1 MQKTAAWLVRHALE
15 RIGVRHTFGIPG
27 VHNTETYDQ
36 LDSSGSVTPVLVAH
50 ECGGAFMADAVSRS
64 GADLGTLVIVPAA
77 GVTHAASGIGEAF
90 LDGIPMLVIAGGV
103 RRDTGRSYQLHDM
116 DQHALLK
123 PITKGRWRVEKHAD
137 VVPVIFEAC
146 RVAMS
151 DEPGPV
157 FVEIPVELQLMPG
170 EVGELPDYPGPPPRA
185 MKASAAE
192 LDRAAALLRHAGRP
206 GIFCGWGAVD
216 AMAEL
221 EQLAGQLGAPVA
233 TTLQGLSAFRGNHP
247 LHAGFALGPSAVPAS
262 RNAFRECDCLLA
274 VGTRFAE
281 IPTGSYGY
289 QPPANIVHVDINPKV
304 FGANYPAAAA
314 LEGDA
319 RVVLAALVQQLGPVG
334 ASEARAARV
343 AAGIATDKAAYRSQ
357 WLGHDSRGR
366 VNPQRFFDALRERL
380 PDDGIVVADD
390 GNHTFLV
397 AELMPMHGPRTFFSP
412 SDFNSMGY
420 CVPAAIGA
428 KLARPERTVVG
439 IVGDGAVRMTGLEM
453 ATAVAQGI
461 GVVWFVFNDGEL
473 AQIAQAQQAP
483 YNRKTCTVLPP
494 LDLEGLARANSVAFA
509 AMENDAAIEGVL
521 DRVLASAAAG
531 KPVLVDVRID
541 YSRRTCF
548 TEGTIKTTLKRM
560 DLSTQTRFIG
570 RALWRKFAGTDT
582 GGT

>member
-15 RIGVRHTFGIPG
+15 QIGIRHTFGIPG

-36 LDSSGSVTPVLVAH
+36 LDSSETITPVLVAH

-123 PITKGRWRVEKHAD
+123 PITKGSWRVERHAD
-137 VVPVIFEAC
+137 VVPTIFEAC

-151 DEPGPV
+151 GEPGPV

-170 EVGELPDYPGPPPRA
+170 EVGDLPGYPGPPPRD
-185 MKASAAE
+185 MKATAAE
-192 LDRAAALLRHAGRP
+192 LDRAAALLRHAARP

-216 AMAEL
+216 ATAEL

-262 RNAFRECDCLLA
+262 QNAFKDCDCLIA
-274 VGTRFAE
+274 IGTRFAE

-289 QPPANIVHVDINPKV
+289 QPPANLIHVDINPKV
-304 FGANYPAAAA
+304 FGANYPTAVS

-319 RVVLAALVQQLGPVG
+319 REVLAALLGRLGPVAG
-334 ASEARAARV
+334 SEARAARMAERI
-343 AAGIATDKAAYRSQ
+343 AADKEAYSGQ
-357 WLGHDSRGR
+357 WLDHDSRGR
-366 VNPQRFFDALRERL
+366 VNPQRFFSALRKRL

-420 CVPAAIGA
+420 CVPAVIGA
-428 KLARPERTVVG
+428 KLARPDRVVVG

-453 ATAVAQGI
+453 ATAIAQEI

-473 AQIAQAQQAP
+473 AQIAQAQQTP
-483 YNRKTCTVLPP
+483 YNRRTCTILPP
-494 LDLEGLARANSVAFA
+494 LDLEGLARANCVAFEA
-509 AMENDAAIEGVL
+509 LDSDAAIDGVL
-521 DRVLASAAAG
+521 DRALASAAAG

-548 TEGTIKTTLKRM
+548 TEGIIKTTLKRM
-560 DLSTQTRFIG
+560 DLGTQTRMIG
-570 RALWRKFAGTDT
+570 RALWRRFASKDT
-582 GGT
+582 GGK